1 MEMNEKSK
9 LIFKLLN
16 EGKNMNQ
23 LKFVNKKLTLEELKE
38 VLNKGDR
45 QKYKLVR
52 YYDRTYTKKCF
63 NGQTITSD
71 FGDYVSEYFYGYPD
85 KYLNL
90 PVISYMIKNDLIT
103 ILVYGG
109 KRSWVV

>member
-16 EGKNMNQ
+16 EGKNMNK
-23 LKFVNKKLTLEELKE
+23 LKFVNKKLTLEELKIL
-38 VLNKGDR
+38 LNKGDR
-45 QKYKLVR
+45 KKYKLIT
-52 YYDRTYTKKCF
+52 YYDRTYTKVCY
-63 NGQTITSD
+63 NGRPRTSD

-90 PVISYMIKNDLIT
+90 PVISYMVKNDLTT

-109 KRSWVV
+109 KRNE

>member
-9 LIFKLLN
+9 LIYKLLN
-16 EGKNMNQ
+16 EGKNMNK
-23 LKFVNKKLTLEELKE
+23 LKFVNKKLTLEELKI
-38 VLNKGDR
+38 LQNKGDR
-45 QKYKLVR
+45 QKNKLIK
-52 YYDRTYTKKCF
+52 YYDRTYTIKCF
-63 NGQTITSD
+63 NGRSLTSD
-71 FGDYVSEYFYGYPD
+71 FGDYETEYFYGYPD

-109 KRSWVV
+109 KR

>member
-1 MEMNEKSK
+1 METEKVNK
-9 LIFKLLN
+9 IIFKLLN
-16 EGKNMNQ
+16 EGKNMNE
-23 LKFVNKKLTLEELKE
+23 LKFVNKKHTLEELKE
-38 VLNKGDR
+38 LLNKGDS
-45 QKYKLVR
+45 QKYKLIT

-63 NGQTITSD
+63 NGKTITSD
-71 FGDYVSEYFYGYPD
+71 FGDYETEYFYGYPD

-109 KRSWVV
+109 KR